1 MSGLPGIAARQKS
14 SRRPIGRG
22 IRGGKSTCGGESSE
36 LGDGRPLILPSVP
49 ISLKKKVA
57 NTKEIWI
64 PRFFRKSCSSC
75 PIGVQFSKV
84 NHFEIHFSYW
94 LWNGTEYK

>member
-36 LGDGRPLILPSVP
+36 LGDGRPLILPSVFP
-49 ISLKKKVA
+49 SKKSLFPSKKSGKHER
-57 NTKEIWI
+57 NLDSEIFSEKL
-64 PRFFRKSCSSC
+64 FFLSDRCA
-75 PIGVQFSKV
+75 IQ
-84 NHFEIHFSYW
+84 
-94 LWNGTEYK
+94 

>member
-36 LGDGRPLILPSVP
+36 LGDGRPLILPSLFP
-49 ISLKKKVA
+49 SKKSGKHER
-57 NTKEIWI
+57 NLDSEIFSEKL
-64 PRFFRKSCSSC
+64 FFLSDRCA
-75 PIGVQFSKV
+75 IQ
-84 NHFEIHFSYW
+84 
-94 LWNGTEYK
+94 

>member
-36 LGDGRPLILPSVP
+36 LGDGRPLILPERAYFP
-49 ISLKKKVA
+49 QKKSGKHER
-57 NTKEIWI
+57 NLDSEIFSEKL
-64 PRFFRKSCSSC
+64 FFLSDRCA
-75 PIGVQFSKV
+75 IQ
-84 NHFEIHFSYW
+84 
-94 LWNGTEYK
+94 